1 MNNKKELIANISE
14 HKNYIRKND
23 KRSPTARHF
32 QLAGGSVVTGNG
44 GWAVEKSCWQGRE
57 IKGKPI
63 GYITVYPGGLN
74 EELLSS
80 CFYDYYM

>member
-44 GWAVEKSCWQGRE
+44 GWAVE
-57 IKGKPI
+57 
-63 GYITVYPGGLN
+63 
-74 EELLSS
+74 ELLTGKGNQREAHWIYNSVS
-80 CFYDYYM
+80 WRIK